1 MSCKEV
7 LKSKNNSYTNTKHDS
22 FNFYFCL
29 LVFFNP
35 KNSGQKMQLQIKQFC
50 EILERC
56 FKERNTSVI

>member
-22 FNFYFCL
+22 CL
-29 LVFFNP
+29 PVFFNP
-35 KNSGQKMQLQIKQFC
+35 QNTGQKMQLQIKQFC

-56 FKERNTSVI
+56 VKERNTSVI